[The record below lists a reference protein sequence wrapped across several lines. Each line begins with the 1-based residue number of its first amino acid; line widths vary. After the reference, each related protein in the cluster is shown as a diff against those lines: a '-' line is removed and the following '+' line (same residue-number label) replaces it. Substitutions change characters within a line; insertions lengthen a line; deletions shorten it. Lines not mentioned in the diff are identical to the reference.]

1 MAMMQLHMKVDGI
14 DGPCRMKGREGTFE
28 VLGLSHEVVLPFE
41 QRNGKPRDKR
51 VHNPV
56 TVLKEV
62 DSASPK
68 LYQAICTAQKLR
80 SVEIKWY
87 RQDPDGGKEQHYF
100 TTKLGTARLVSI
112 APKMDGVNDSSN
124 AGKPHTEQLRFIYEE
139 ITWTDVPS
147 GASAVDKW
155 EEPA

>member
-1 MAMMQLHMKVDGI
+1 MGMMQLHMTIDGI
-14 DGPCRMKGREGTFE
+14 EGPCKMKGREGTFE
-28 VLGLSHEVVLPFE
+28 VLGLTHEVLLPFE

-68 LYQAICTAQKLR
+68 LYQAICTAQKIK

-87 RQDPDGGKEQHYF
+87 RQDPEGGKEQHYF
-100 TTKLGTARLVSI
+100 TTKLATARLVSI
-112 APKMDGVNDSSN
+112 APRMDGDTSHY
-124 AGKPHTEQLRFIYEE
+124 GKPHMEQLSFIYEE
-139 ITWTDVPS
+139 ITWSDVAS